1 MSGMHLLPV
10 YYTTTNHKSRKK
22 SRKLTKRMDEAL
34 SKHEKFLKKMGV
46 SSNPIVREPSPL
58 KLDGPTKQ
66 LPTVDIKDMDW
77 SPCYKRT
84 TNVVSGDY
92 VVGQAYNKGN
102 YQVLST
108 QEAADKD
115 TGKRWT

>member
-1 MSGMHLLPV
+1 MHLLPI
-10 YYTTTNHKSRKK
+10 YYTTTNHKSKRKK
-22 SRKLTKRMDEAL
+22 PRKISKRMEASL
-34 SKHEKFLKKMGV
+34 REHEKFLKKMGV
-46 SSNPIVREPSPL
+46 SSEPVAKEPAPL
-58 KLDGPTKQ
+58 KLERPSKQ